1 LHGRGVANLEDAL
14 VNLELQPV
22 HEALRHLLEPAV
34 VRALAAQAEE
44 MAAAT
49 QKKSRNAA
57 REGFEFAAEA
67 WERGEL
73 FLRAAQKAY
82 LARVSEKERAAA
94 TEKAVNPV
102 LLAGAFRDRLR
113 AALRLPGLEGLFEKP
128 WTAAARRVLPSAS
141 PERPATALWGPVL
154 GWCALE
160 LLAESI
166 DVERT
171 GHAALDVFDR
181 LRLREPFAEAF
192 GALGLEDEAGWL
204 AAARIKVALLAEA
217 GVGKAESAVEEPGVA
232 ADSAASAEE
241 KKTAEAATETGAGGA
256 KAKQEAADEAVK
268 AAVAEKSAAVAAAA
282 VKANAKQAAE
292 TAAAAGKAEVLEPE
306 AAGEGATEAA
316 AADEE
321 RVALAPGLWL
331 DPDVRWLCGV
341 HEAEGHTYLVREK
354 YEELLWWLMLPE
366 LIRMGAAKTPER
378 DRAAEMGRTLGE
390 ALATAEEAGYRI
402 DVLLG
407 LDESAGGED
416 AAGGAAG
423 EPAEKA
429 GI

>member
-1 LHGRGVANLEDAL
+1 VFAYSNRNGGARALVIYNNRYGSTSGTVDYSAAYADKGAGQLRQRRLWVGLGIGGGETVLAWRDSLTGLEYLRRAREVRDGGLRFELHAYQSHVLVDWRELTPTAEWPWDKLCDYLHGRGVANLEDAL

-113 AALRLPGLEGLFEKP
+113 AALRLPGLERLFAEP

-181 LRLREPFAEAF
+181 LRLRERPAVI
-192 GALGLEDEAGWL
+192 
-204 AAARIKVALLAEA
+204 AAM
-217 GVGKAESAVEEPGVA
+217 
-232 ADSAASAEE
+232 
-241 KKTAEAATETGAGGA
+241 
-256 KAKQEAADEAVK
+256 
-268 AAVAEKSAAVAAAA
+268 
-282 VKANAKQAAE
+282 
-292 TAAAAGKAEVLEPE
+292 
-306 AAGEGATEAA
+306 
-316 AADEE
+316 
-321 RVALAPGLWL
+321 
-331 DPDVRWLCGV
+331 
-341 HEAEGHTYLVREK
+341 EAEG
-354 YEELLWWLMLPE
+354 LLK
-366 LIRMGAAKTPER
+366 RK
-378 DRAAEMGRTLGE
+378 
-390 ALATAEEAGYRI
+390 
-402 DVLLG
+402 
-407 LDESAGGED
+407 
-416 AAGGAAG
+416 
-423 EPAEKA
+423 
-429 GI
+429 